1 MQKDSR
7 ILYKWWDAIN
17 FDMRME
23 TWGRKESKDR
33 KGWGIERWLER
44 ADRCRSAGRRRLWW
58 GVKHLSVWEEKRNSE
73 PGGWRGSYGTPR
85 CALHYTFTMAI
96 HCEAAHTDKH
106 NLEVRPTPSSDYIE
120 TFLQKHK
127 EWGAL
132 SISHRMAKY
141 SKDKTHLARLGA
153 QPQWC

>member
-1 MQKDSR
+1 
-7 ILYKWWDAIN
+7 
-17 FDMRME
+17 MRTTIM
-23 TWGRKESKDR
+23 
-33 KGWGIERWLER
+33 
-44 ADRCRSAGRRRLWW
+44 
-58 GVKHLSVWEEKRNSE
+58 
-73 PGGWRGSYGTPR
+73 
-85 CALHYTFTMAI
+85 ALHYTFIMAI

-132 SISHRMAKY
+132 SISHRMDKY

-153 QPQWC
+153 QPQ